1 MARVREVH
9 AGHDMHLERSPV
21 NPESLRRAVDAA
33 LGQGAQHVEARYG
46 RETREPLTLVDGE
59 VSSSRREETEGV
71 GIRVLVDGG
80 WGFCAA
86 ADAPDPTV
94 LADRAIALARA
105 SSRVGPREVVLAPIE
120 AVTGEYKLVGARDP
134 ADVSFQERL
143 DLLRAV
149 DAALSVGGIV
159 RREVNM
165 EIRRE
170 QMLLVTSDGSE
181 IHQELSLVGG
191 GFACKAQSNGRT
203 ATRTYPHHGGW
214 SYATGGFEWFD
225 EIDLE
230 GAAPRIAAEALLLLD
245 ATPFSPSITTVILD
259 PMMIGTLLH
268 ETVGH
273 ATELDRSLGEEREN
287 FGATFVRPERVGT
300 YPYASPAVTVTADAT
315 YPGAAGSYLYDA
327 EGAPAGRVPLIEQG
341 VLVGLATSR
350 ECAAEIGQASSG
362 AARASSW
369 NRIPMARITNLVLEP
384 GEHTLE
390 TLIADVDDG
399 VYIATDATTDI
410 DDNRELCAFGG
421 EIGWRIRHGK
431 LAEPLSRPIIYG
443 DTHSFLRNCD
453 AVGSRDEVQVSG
465 IAGCGKGQPWQFVTT
480 GQGGPP
486 ARFRNVQLGWEA

>member
-1 MARVREVH
+1 MSH
-9 AGHDMHLERSPV
+9 
-21 NPESLRRAVDAA
+21 PESLRRAVDAA
-33 LGQGAQHVEARYG
+33 LSQGAQHVEARYG
-46 RETREPLTLVDGE
+46 RETREVLTLVDGE
-59 VSSSRREETEGV
+59 VSASRRDETAGV
-71 GIRVLVDGG
+71 GVRVLVDGG

-86 ADAPDPTV
+86 ADDDPTV
-94 LADRAIALARA
+94 LAERAIALARA
-105 SSRVGPREVVLAPIE
+105 SSRVGSREVVLANVA
-120 AVTGEYKLVGARDP
+120 AVKAEHKLVGERDP
-134 ADVSFQERL
+134 TNVSLQERL
-143 DLLRAV
+143 DLLRGV
-149 DAALSVGGIV
+149 DAALSVSGIV

-170 QMLLVTSDGSE
+170 EMLLVTSDGSE
-181 IHQELSLVGG
+181 IQQELALVGG
-191 GFACKAQSNGRT
+191 GFACKAQSNGRS

-245 ATPFSPSITTVILD
+245 AKPFSSAVTTVILD

-273 ATELDRSLGEEREN
+273 ATELDRSLGEERES
-287 FGATFVRPERVGT
+287 FGATFVTSERVGT
-300 YPYASPAVTVTADAT
+300 YPYASPTVTVTADAT
-315 YPGAAGSYLYDA
+315 YPGAAGSYRYDA
-327 EGAPAGRVPLIEQG
+327 EGAPATCVPLIEHG
-341 VLVGLATSR
+341 VLVGLSTSR
-350 ECAAEIGQASSG
+350 ECAAELGQATTG

-369 NRIPMARITNLVLEP
+369 NRIPMARITNLVLQP

-390 TLIADVDDG
+390 SLIADVDDG

-421 EIGWRIRHGK
+421 EIGWRIRHGR
-431 LAEPLSRPIIYG
+431 LSEPLSRPIIYG

-453 AVGSRDEVQVSG
+453 GVGSLEETQVSG

-486 ARFRNVQLGWEA
+486 ARFRNVQLGWEGG